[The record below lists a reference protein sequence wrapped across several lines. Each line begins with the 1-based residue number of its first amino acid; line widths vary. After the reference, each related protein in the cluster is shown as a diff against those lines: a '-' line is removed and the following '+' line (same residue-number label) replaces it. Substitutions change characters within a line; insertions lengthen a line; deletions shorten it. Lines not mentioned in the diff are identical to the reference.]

1 MLFKIN
7 IYVKFA
13 LIAVFLLGGI
23 ALSFVYGIG
32 YTWILILIGLIFL
45 ASYLLLGTIQSAAE
59 KIQTMDFA
67 GAEKQLNLTYFPNLL
82 YVTNRSVYYIL
93 KGSIAAQKKDTKKA
107 EEYFQ
112 TALSLKLPTE
122 NEKAMVLLQMCNIQ
136 MMKSNWAGA
145 QNYFMQVKKLHI
157 TEKLIKD
164 QIDQVEKALASR
176 GNINVARSMGKQG
189 MQMMRQGGGG
199 GGKRRRPP
207 VR

>member
-1 MLFKIN
+1 MFKIN

-23 ALSFVYGIG
+23 GLSFVYGFG

-59 KIQTMDFA
+59 KIQLMDFA
-67 GAEKQLNLTYFPNLL
+67 GAEKMLGLTFFPNLL
-82 YVTNRSVYYIL
+82 YVTNRSIYYIL
-93 KGSIAAQKKDTKKA
+93 KGSIEAQRKDTKAA

-112 TALSLKLPTE
+112 KALSLKLPSD

-136 MMKSNWAGA
+136 MMKNNWPGA

-157 TEKLIKD
+157 SEKLIKE
-164 QIDQVEKALASR
+164 QIDQVEKAINSR

-189 MQMMRQGGGG
+189 MQMMRMG

-207 VR
+207 MR

>member
-1 MLFKIN
+1 MFKIN

-13 LIAVFLLGGI
+13 LIAAFLLGGI
-23 ALSFVYGIG
+23 GLSFVYGFG

-59 KIQTMDFA
+59 KIQLMDFA
-67 GAEKQLNLTYFPNLL
+67 GAEKMLGLTFFPNLL
-82 YVTNRSVYYIL
+82 YVTNRSIYYIL
-93 KGSIAAQKKDTKKA
+93 KGSIEAQRKDTKSA

-112 TALSLKLPTE
+112 KALSLKLPSD

-136 MMKSNWAGA
+136 MMKNNWPGA

-157 TEKLIKD
+157 SEKLIKE
-164 QIDQVEKALASR
+164 QIDQVEKAINSR

-189 MQMMRQGGGG
+189 MQMMRMG

-207 VR
+207 MR

>member
-1 MLFKIN
+1 MMFKIN

-23 ALSFVYGIG
+23 GLSFIYGFG

-59 KIQTMDFA
+59 RIQVTDFA
-67 GAEKQLNLTYFPNLL
+67 GAEKMLGLTFFPNLL
-82 YVTNRSVYYIL
+82 YVTNRSIYYIL
-93 KGSIAAQKKDTKKA
+93 KGSIEAQRKDTKAA

-112 TALSLKLPTE
+112 KALSLKLPSD

-157 TEKLIKD
+157 SEKLIKE
-164 QIDQVEKALASR
+164 QIDQVEKAINSR

-189 MQMMRQGGGG
+189 MQMMRMG

-207 VR
+207 MR

>member
-1 MLFKIN
+1 MFKIN

-13 LIAVFLLGGI
+13 LIAIFLLGGI
-23 ALSFVYGIG
+23 GLSFVYGFG

-59 KIQTMDFA
+59 KIQLMDFA
-67 GAEKQLNLTYFPNLL
+67 GAEKMLGLTFFPNLL
-82 YVTNRSVYYIL
+82 YVTNRSIYYIL
-93 KGSIAAQKKDTKKA
+93 KGSIEAQRKDTKSA

-112 TALSLKLPTE
+112 KALSLKLPSD

-136 MMKSNWAGA
+136 MMKNNWPGA

-157 TEKLIKD
+157 SEKLIKE
-164 QIDQVEKALASR
+164 QIDQVEKAINSR

-189 MQMMRQGGGG
+189 MQMMRMG

-207 VR
+207 MR

>member
-1 MLFKIN
+1 MMFKIN

-13 LIAVFLLGGI
+13 LIAIFLLGGI
-23 ALSFVYGIG
+23 GLSFVYGFG

-59 KIQTMDFA
+59 KIQLMDFA
-67 GAEKQLNLTYFPNLL
+67 GAEKMLGLTFFPNLL
-82 YVTNRSVYYIL
+82 YVTNRSIYYIL
-93 KGSIAAQKKDTKKA
+93 KGSIEAQRKDTKSA

-112 TALSLKLPTE
+112 KALSLKLPSD

-136 MMKSNWAGA
+136 MMKNNWPGA

-157 TEKLIKD
+157 SEKLIKE
-164 QIDQVEKALASR
+164 QIDQVEKAINSR

-189 MQMMRQGGGG
+189 MQMMRMG

-207 VR
+207 MR

>member
-1 MLFKIN
+1 MFKIN

-23 ALSFVYGIG
+23 GLSFIYGFG

-59 KIQTMDFA
+59 RIQVTDFA
-67 GAEKQLNLTYFPNLL
+67 GAEKMLGLTFFPNLL
-82 YVTNRSVYYIL
+82 YVTNRSIYYIL
-93 KGSIAAQKKDTKKA
+93 KGSIEAQRKDTKAA

-112 TALSLKLPTE
+112 KALSLKLPSD

-157 TEKLIKD
+157 SEKLIKE
-164 QIDQVEKALASR
+164 QIDQVEKAINSR

-189 MQMMRQGGGG
+189 MQMMRMG

-207 VR
+207 MR

>member
-1 MLFKIN
+1 MMFKIN

-23 ALSFVYGIG
+23 GLSFIYGFG

-59 KIQTMDFA
+59 RIQVTDFA
-67 GAEKQLNLTYFPNLL
+67 GAEKMLGLTFFPNLL
-82 YVTNRSVYYIL
+82 YVTNRSIYYIL
-93 KGSIAAQKKDTKKA
+93 KGSIEAQRKDTKAA

-112 TALSLKLPTE
+112 KALSLKLPSD

-157 TEKLIKD
+157 SEKLIKE
-164 QIDQVEKALASR
+164 QIDQVEKAINSR

-189 MQMMRQGGGG
+189 MQMMRMG
-199 GGKRRRPP
+199 
-207 VR
+207 

>member
-1 MLFKIN
+1 MFKIN

-13 LIAVFLLGGI
+13 LIAIFLLGGI
-23 ALSFVYGIG
+23 GLSFVYGFG

-59 KIQTMDFA
+59 KIQLMDFA
-67 GAEKQLNLTYFPNLL
+67 GAEKMLGLTFFPNLL
-82 YVTNRSVYYIL
+82 YVTNRSIYYIL
-93 KGSIAAQKKDTKKA
+93 KGSIEAQRKDTKSA

-112 TALSLKLPTE
+112 KALSLKLPSD

-136 MMKSNWAGA
+136 MMKNNWPGA

-157 TEKLIKD
+157 SEKLIKE
-164 QIDQVEKALASR
+164 QIDQVEKAINSR
-176 GNINVARSMGKQG
+176 GNINVARSIGKQG
-189 MQMMRQGGGG
+189 MQMMRMG

-207 VR
+207 MR

>member
-1 MLFKIN
+1 MMFKIN

-23 ALSFVYGIG
+23 GLSFVYGFG

-59 KIQTMDFA
+59 RIQVADFA
-67 GAEKQLNLTYFPNLL
+67 GAEKMLGLTFFPNLL
-82 YVTNRSVYYIL
+82 YVTNRSIYYIL
-93 KGSIAAQKKDTKKA
+93 KGSIEAQRKDTKAA
-107 EEYFQ
+107 EEYFHK
-112 TALSLKLPTE
+112 ALALKLPSD

-157 TEKLIKD
+157 SEKLIKE
-164 QIDQVEKALASR
+164 QIDQVEKAINSR

-189 MQMMRQGGGG
+189 MQMMRMG

-207 VR
+207 MR

>member
-1 MLFKIN
+1 MFKIN

-23 ALSFVYGIG
+23 ALSFVYGFG

-59 KIQTMDFA
+59 KIQLMDFA
-67 GAEKQLNLTYFPNLL
+67 GAEKMLGLTFFPNLL
-82 YVTNRSVYYIL
+82 YVTNRSIFYIL
-93 KGSIAAQKKDTKKA
+93 KGSIEAQRKDTKAA

-112 TALSLKLPTE
+112 KALSLKLPSD

-136 MMKSNWAGA
+136 MMKNNWPGA

-157 TEKLIKD
+157 SEKLIKE
-164 QIDQVEKALASR
+164 QIDQVEKAINSR

-189 MQMMRQGGGG
+189 MQMMRMG

-207 VR
+207 MR

>member
-1 MLFKIN
+1 MMFKIN

-23 ALSFVYGIG
+23 GLSFVYGFG

-59 KIQTMDFA
+59 RIQVTDFA
-67 GAEKQLNLTYFPNLL
+67 GAEKMLGLTFFPNLL
-82 YVTNRSVYYIL
+82 YVTNRSIYYIL
-93 KGSIAAQKKDTKKA
+93 KGSIKAQRKDTKAA

-112 TALSLKLPTE
+112 KALSLKLPSD

-157 TEKLIKD
+157 SEKLIKE
-164 QIDQVEKALASR
+164 QIDQVEKAINSR

-189 MQMMRQGGGG
+189 MQMMRMG

-207 VR
+207 MR

>member
-1 MLFKIN
+1 MFKIN

-23 ALSFVYGIG
+23 GLSFVYGFG

-59 KIQTMDFA
+59 RIQVTDFA
-67 GAEKQLNLTYFPNLL
+67 GAEKMLGLTFFPNLL
-82 YVTNRSVYYIL
+82 YVTNRSIYYIL
-93 KGSIAAQKKDTKKA
+93 KGSIEAQRKDTKAA

-112 TALSLKLPTE
+112 KALSLKLPSD

-157 TEKLIKD
+157 SEKLIKE
-164 QIDQVEKALASR
+164 QIDQVEKAINSR

-189 MQMMRQGGGG
+189 MQMMRMG

-207 VR
+207 MR

>member
-1 MLFKIN
+1 MFKIN

-23 ALSFVYGIG
+23 GLSFVYGFG

-45 ASYLLLGTIQSAAE
+45 TSYLLLGTIQSAAE
-59 KIQTMDFA
+59 KIQLMDFA
-67 GAEKQLNLTYFPNLL
+67 GAEKMLGLTFFPNLL
-82 YVTNRSVYYIL
+82 YVTNRSIYYIL
-93 KGSIAAQKKDTKKA
+93 KGSIEAQRKDTKAA

-112 TALSLKLPTE
+112 KALSLKLPSD

-136 MMKSNWAGA
+136 MMKNNWPGA

-157 TEKLIKD
+157 SEKLIKE
-164 QIDQVEKALASR
+164 QIDQVEKAINSR

-189 MQMMRQGGGG
+189 MQMMRMG

-207 VR
+207 MR

>member
-1 MLFKIN
+1 MMFKIN

-23 ALSFVYGIG
+23 GLSFVYGFG

-45 ASYLLLGTIQSAAE
+45 TSYLLLGTIQSAAE
-59 KIQTMDFA
+59 KIQLMDFA
-67 GAEKQLNLTYFPNLL
+67 GAEKMLGLTFFPNLL
-82 YVTNRSVYYIL
+82 YVTNRSIYYIL
-93 KGSIAAQKKDTKKA
+93 KGSIEAQRKDTKAA

-112 TALSLKLPTE
+112 KALSLKLPSD

-136 MMKSNWAGA
+136 MMKNNWPGA

-157 TEKLIKD
+157 SEKLIKE
-164 QIDQVEKALASR
+164 QIDQVEKAINSR

-189 MQMMRQGGGG
+189 MQMMRMG

-207 VR
+207 MR

>member
-1 MLFKIN
+1 MMFKIN

-23 ALSFVYGIG
+23 GLSFAFGIG

-59 KIQTMDFA
+59 KIQLMDFA
-67 GAEKQLNLTYFPNLL
+67 GAEKMLGLTFFPKLL
-82 YVTNRSVYYIL
+82 YVTNRSIYYIL
-93 KGSIAAQKKDTKKA
+93 KGSIEAQRKDTKLA

-112 TALSLKLPTE
+112 QALSLKLPSD

-136 MMKSNWAGA
+136 MMKNNWAGA

-157 TEKLIKD
+157 NEKLIKE
-164 QIDQVEKALASR
+164 QIDQVEKAINSR

-189 MQMMRQGGGG
+189 MQMMRMG

-207 VR
+207 MR

>member
-1 MLFKIN
+1 MMFKIN

-13 LIAVFLLGGI
+13 IIAVFLLGGI
-23 ALSFVYGIG
+23 GLSFIYGFG

-59 KIQTMDFA
+59 RIQVTDFA
-67 GAEKQLNLTYFPNLL
+67 GAEKMLSLTFFPNLL
-82 YVTNRSVYYIL
+82 YVTNRSIYYIL
-93 KGSIAAQKKDTKKA
+93 KGSIEAQRKDTKAA

-112 TALSLKLPTE
+112 KALTLKLPSD

-157 TEKLIKD
+157 SEKLIKE
-164 QIDQVEKALASR
+164 QIDQVEKAINSR

-189 MQMMRQGGGG
+189 RQMMRMG

-207 VR
+207 MR

>member
-1 MLFKIN
+1 MFKIN

-13 LIAVFLLGGI
+13 LIAFFLLGGI
-23 ALSFVYGIG
+23 GLSFVYGFG

-59 KIQTMDFA
+59 KIQLMDFA
-67 GAEKQLNLTYFPNLL
+67 GAEKMLGLTFFPNLL
-82 YVTNRSVYYIL
+82 YVTNRSIYYIL
-93 KGSIAAQKKDTKKA
+93 KGSIEAQRKDTKAA

-112 TALSLKLPTE
+112 KALSLKLPSD

-136 MMKSNWAGA
+136 MMKNNWPGA

-157 TEKLIKD
+157 SEKLIKE
-164 QIDQVEKALASR
+164 QIDQVEKAINSR

-189 MQMMRQGGGG
+189 MQMMRMG

-207 VR
+207 MR

>member
-1 MLFKIN
+1 MMFKIN

-23 ALSFVYGIG
+23 GLSFVYGFG

-59 KIQTMDFA
+59 KIQLMDFA
-67 GAEKQLNLTYFPNLL
+67 GAEKMLGLTFFPNLL
-82 YVTNRSVYYIL
+82 YVTNRSIYYIL
-93 KGSIAAQKKDTKKA
+93 KGSIEAQRKDTKAA

-112 TALSLKLPTE
+112 KALSLKLPSD

-136 MMKSNWAGA
+136 MMKNNWPGA

-157 TEKLIKD
+157 SEKLIKE
-164 QIDQVEKALASR
+164 QIDQVEKAINSR

-189 MQMMRQGGGG
+189 MQMMRMG

-207 VR
+207 MR

>member
-1 MLFKIN
+1 MMFKIN

-23 ALSFVYGIG
+23 GLSFVYGFG

-59 KIQTMDFA
+59 RIQVTDFA
-67 GAEKQLNLTYFPNLL
+67 GAEKMLGLTFFPNLL
-82 YVTNRSVYYIL
+82 YVTNRSIYYIL
-93 KGSIAAQKKDTKKA
+93 KGSIEAQRKDTKAA

-112 TALSLKLPTE
+112 KALSLKLPSD

-157 TEKLIKD
+157 SEKLIKE
-164 QIDQVEKALASR
+164 QIDQVEKAINSR

-189 MQMMRQGGGG
+189 MQMMRMG

-207 VR
+207 MR

>member
-1 MLFKIN
+1 MMFKIN

-23 ALSFVYGIG
+23 GLSFVYGFG

-59 KIQTMDFA
+59 RIQVTDFA
-67 GAEKQLNLTYFPNLL
+67 GAEKMLGLTFFLNLL
-82 YVTNRSVYYIL
+82 YVTNRSIYYIL
-93 KGSIAAQKKDTKKA
+93 KGSIEAQRKDTKAA

-112 TALSLKLPTE
+112 KALSLKLPSD

-157 TEKLIKD
+157 SEKLIKE
-164 QIDQVEKALASR
+164 QIDQVEKAINSR

-189 MQMMRQGGGG
+189 MQMMRMG

-207 VR
+207 MR